1 MIYVCIALCL
11 LLAFFIYQTIK
22 LGMAVLRMEDAIE
35 ECLDV
40 IDEKYDAMSEILKRP
55 LFFDSPEVK
64 AVVKDISVVRDSLHS
79 VAISLAK
86 NVELE
91 ED

>member
-1 MIYVCIALCL
+1 MIYVCIALCF
-11 LLAFFIYQTIK
+11 LLAFFIYQTVK

-64 AVVKDISVVRDSLHS
+64 AVVKDINLVRDSLHA
-79 VAISLAK
+79 VAISLTK
-86 NVELE
+86 NVEQE
-91 ED
+91 EG